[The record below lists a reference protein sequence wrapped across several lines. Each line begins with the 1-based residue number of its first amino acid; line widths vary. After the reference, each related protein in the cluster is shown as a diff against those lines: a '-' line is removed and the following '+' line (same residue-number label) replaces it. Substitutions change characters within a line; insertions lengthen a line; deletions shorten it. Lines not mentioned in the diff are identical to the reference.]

1 MPELPEVE
9 VICRQLNEVLPG
21 QEITGIKVHLAKAFA
36 DPQGLLPE
44 LIGTRFTEVQRRGK
58 YLLLYTERLVL
69 VGHLRMTGALL

>member
-21 QEITGIKVHLAKAFA
+21 QEITEIKVHLAKAFA

-44 LIGTRFTEVQRRGK
+44 LIGTRFTEVKRRGK

-69 VGHLRMTGALL
+69 VGHL